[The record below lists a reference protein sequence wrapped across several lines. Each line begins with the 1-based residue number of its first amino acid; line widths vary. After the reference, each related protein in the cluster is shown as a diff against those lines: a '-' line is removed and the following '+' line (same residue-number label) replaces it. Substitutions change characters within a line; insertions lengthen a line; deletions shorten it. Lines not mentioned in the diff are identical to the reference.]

1 LTKFVRSKN
10 HRTHLSQGIDDRFFR
25 KINKNLPSASGPLC
39 AATFDLFCINN
50 DTETIKECSI
60 TCSVA
65 STNYQLSLEFVVILI
80 NNKAE
85 GKSE

>member
-1 LTKFVRSKN
+1 MNEKHTQ
-10 HRTHLSQGIDDRFFR
+10 THTQKTATDRCYV
-25 KINKNLPSASGPLC
+25 KVKPAYIC
-39 AATFDLFCINN
+39 AATFHLFCINN